1 MFGKPLSAVI
11 EGIEMMNARQ
21 EELLT
26 TTNKIYE
33 TNKLIRN
40 VEKDI
45 EATSNTR
52 AKQALAEF

>member
-1 MFGKPLSAVI
+1 VFGGKLSGVI
-11 EGIEMMNARQ
+11 ESIEMMNARQ

-26 TTNKIYE
+26 TTNKMYE

-45 EATSNTR
+45 EATSNVR
-52 AKQALAEF
+52 AK